1 MTGTD
6 KKEKRGEAIGKR
18 VRYFRKKKG
27 LSQKQL
33 ADAVAVSTSVISNL
47 ENGKSIVGVYTL
59 LDLMDVLEISVE
71 QLLPEYS
78 DPGHASKSQPSDMS
92 GLFEDFPSDQRQDII
107 TNLRGFLD
115 SLGIY
120 THE

>member
-1 MTGTD
+1 MYRRVLPLLLTAVLLLSGCTAGQKNMPQKMDEKEMTG
-6 KKEKRGEAIGKR
+6 
-18 VRYFRKKKG
+18 
-27 LSQKQL
+27 
-33 ADAVAVSTSVISNL
+33 
-47 ENGKSIVGVYTL
+47 
-59 LDLMDVLEISVE
+59 
-71 QLLPEYS
+71 
-78 DPGHASKSQPSDMS
+78 QPSDMS